1 MTINDIFV
9 QISRL
14 QPCLLAFS
22 LAIPNFAAFCTS
34 GTPEQELS
42 IMYASIGPLEM
53 KLSKEN
59 ITSSTNH
66 FCKVIESIYHLCIL
80 NSVCLSNL

>member
-1 MTINDIFV
+1 MIINGIFV

-22 LAIPNFAAFCTS
+22 LAILNFAASCAY
-34 GTPEQELS
+34 GTPEQELNS
-42 IMYASIGPLEM
+42 MYASIGPSVM

-59 ITSSTNH
+59 ITPRTTLLQSDRIH
-66 FCKVIESIYHLCIL
+66 
-80 NSVCLSNL
+80 